1 MKKLS
6 LKSPTFVLALSLATI
21 ILVLPSCSS
30 TRSMPVVQRS
40 DTTSYVQRSATHD
53 TIYLH
58 DSVYIREVLKGD
70 TVYLTRTQYRDR
82 WHERIRHDSIY
93 LTRTDT
99 IAVTSPQPL
108 TWWQQ
113 TRIHVG
119 DIAILILVLFIIY
132 RLFICYLK
140 KKVSWL

>member
-1 MKKLS
+1 MKKSS

-82 WHERIRHDSIY
+82 WR
-93 LTRTDT
+93 TRLVHDT
-99 IAVTSPQPL
+99 IRDTQIVEKVIEHPPERYVPKFYKWCTGLLLGLLLVTGIVL
-108 TWWQQ
+108 ALKWWC
-113 TRIHVG
+113 TR
-119 DIAILILVLFIIY
+119 
-132 RLFICYLK
+132 RL
-140 KKVSWL
+140 